1 MLRRNILSILMAI
14 TLTITGLQVVNLPNS
29 EKVLAV
35 DSDWELV
42 WSDEFEGDSLDTN
55 VWCYDVG
62 IGPEGNGWGNEEI
75 QYYTD
80 RTDNVSVSD
89 GELKITAKK
98 EQYENRNYTSGRIT
112 TWKKKSFQYGKMEAR
127 IKVDGGNQNGVWPAF
142 WMMGHD
148 YSDGTTDEGIIW
160 PSCGELDI
168 MEHAN
173 NRNYTEGTIHW
184 RRGGV
189 GTVKDN
195 HEYWGSYSNG
205 EYYYFDNNEENGING
220 WHTYGV
226 IWDED
231 KIQWYVDDNVYL
243 VAYLNEGNK
252 YAFQKEHFFL
262 FNLAL
267 GGPSTGYTG
276 NTTVDSDF
284 QSATMHVDYVR
295 VYQGGSTEITTPD
308 DGMVATASEKTD
320 LGGWGYNFLNGNA
333 GRYAGGTNLEDQF
346 TLKITKNNKAD
357 WLIQTFTKEMDVI
370 SGHKYNVSVDVSTD
384 NDTGSVLM
392 KDEIGGKEFVNQALT
407 TGNNTLSGNF
417 TANSNKMQLM
427 FNLAQVNAGTTLKFS
442 NVKITDVTGT
452 SESETTT
459 KPTSSPG
466 GDYGDLTYKAANNNQ
481 NLSVAFLEGNTND
494 EVNYCLDQ
502 GEKFY
507 VATRG
512 ERVIPPFK
520 RVECNGDVQ
529 ESPST
534 GANFWIPM
542 SVLKK
547 NAYNL
552 VTIQDKNGNE
562 YHFVIKYGTPVAVET
577 TTPEQTTPEQ
587 TTPEETTTSSQT
599 TNKEINLL
607 GYQISTSYEGVRIVA
622 NVEPVINGQEVKNWG
637 LIYGLKGYGNKD
649 TGITD
654 EDMYVGVDNSYVKSY
669 QSTSAGTLQSQLG
682 ASSTATYYARTMK
695 FGASTV
701 TALTADYKVR
711 AYAVLADGSYV
722 YSDIGEYSIARVA
735 DKLYQGKLMNTK
747 SSHSYLY
754 EKILTKVY
762 KDYKEVDFIWNNTVV
777 KPEEVED

>member
-1 MLRRNILSILMAI
+1 MLKKKILSILMATI
-14 TLTITGLQVVNLPNS
+14 LTITGLQIINLS
-29 EKVLAV
+29 DSDKVLAV

-42 WSDEFEGDSLDTN
+42 WSDEFEGDSLDTD

-127 IKVDGGNQNGVWPAF
+127 IKVEGGNQKGVWPAF

-173 NRNYTEGTIHW
+173 DRNYTEGTIHW

-189 GTVKDN
+189 GPIKDN

-267 GGPSTGYTG
+267 GGPGTGYTG
-276 NTTVDSDF
+276 NTTVDDNF

-295 VYQGGSTEITTPD
+295 VYQGGSTEI
-308 DGMVATASEKTD
+308 
-320 LGGWGYNFLNGNA
+320 
-333 GRYAGGTNLEDQF
+333 
-346 TLKITKNNKAD
+346 
-357 WLIQTFTKEMDVI
+357 
-370 SGHKYNVSVDVSTD
+370 
-384 NDTGSVLM
+384 
-392 KDEIGGKEFVNQALT
+392 
-407 TGNNTLSGNF
+407 
-417 TANSNKMQLM
+417 
-427 FNLAQVNAGTTLKFS
+427 
-442 NVKITDVTGT
+442 
-452 SESETTT
+452 ETTT
-459 KPTSSPG
+459 REIVSPD
-466 GDYGDLTYKAANNNQ
+466 GDFSGLTYKASNNNQ
-481 NLSVAFLEGNTND
+481 DLSVAFYEGKTDD

-502 GEKFY
+502 GDKFY
-507 VATRG
+507 VATWG
-512 ERVIPPFK
+512 KKVKPQFK

-529 ESPST
+529 ESPSP

-542 SVLKK
+542 SALKK

-552 VTIQDKNGNE
+552 VTVQDNNE
-562 YHFVIKYGTPVAVET
+562 NEFHFVIKYGTPPVVET
-577 TTPEQTTPEQ
+577 TTPEVTTPETTTLEV
-587 TTPEETTTSSQT
+587 TTPEETTTPAQI

-607 GYQISTSYEGVRIVA
+607 GYQISTSYEGVRVAA
-622 NVEPVINGQEVKNWG
+622 NVEPVIDGQQVKKWG
-637 LIYGLKGYGNKD
+637 FIYGLKNYGNKD

-654 EDMYVGVDNSYVKSY
+654 DDMYVGTTNSYVKSY
-669 QSTSAGTLQSQLG
+669 ESTSAGTLQSQLG
-682 ASSTATYYARTMK
+682 DSATATYFARTMK
-695 FGASTV
+695 FGGSTV

-711 AYAVLADGSYV
+711 AYAVLADGSYA
-722 YSDIGEYSIARVA
+722 YSDVSDYSIAKVA

-754 EKILTKVY
+754 ENILSKVF
-762 KDYKEVDFIWNNTVV
+762 KDYEEVDFIWNNTVV

>member
-1 MLRRNILSILMAI
+1 MLKKKILSILMATI
-14 TLTITGLQVVNLPNS
+14 LTITGLQIINLS
-29 EKVLAV
+29 DSDKVLAV

-42 WSDEFEGDSLDTN
+42 WSDEFEGDSLDTD

-127 IKVDGGNQNGVWPAF
+127 IKVEGGNQKGVWPAF

-173 NRNYTEGTIHW
+173 DRNYTEGTIHW

-189 GTVKDN
+189 GPIKDN

-267 GGPSTGYTG
+267 GGPGTGYTG
-276 NTTVDSDF
+276 NTTVDDNF

-295 VYQGGSTEITTPD
+295 VYQGGSTEI
-308 DGMVATASEKTD
+308 
-320 LGGWGYNFLNGNA
+320 
-333 GRYAGGTNLEDQF
+333 
-346 TLKITKNNKAD
+346 
-357 WLIQTFTKEMDVI
+357 
-370 SGHKYNVSVDVSTD
+370 
-384 NDTGSVLM
+384 
-392 KDEIGGKEFVNQALT
+392 
-407 TGNNTLSGNF
+407 
-417 TANSNKMQLM
+417 
-427 FNLAQVNAGTTLKFS
+427 
-442 NVKITDVTGT
+442 
-452 SESETTT
+452 ETTT
-459 KPTSSPG
+459 REIVSPD
-466 GDYGDLTYKAANNNQ
+466 GDFSGLTYKASNNNQ
-481 NLSVAFLEGNTND
+481 DLSVAFYEGKTDD

-502 GEKFY
+502 GDKFY
-507 VATRG
+507 VATWG
-512 ERVIPPFK
+512 KKVKPQFK

-529 ESPST
+529 ESPSP

-542 SVLKK
+542 SALKK

-552 VTIQDKNGNE
+552 VTVQDNNE
-562 YHFVIKYGTPVAVET
+562 NEFHFVIKYGTPSVVET
-577 TTPEQTTPEQ
+577 TTPEVTTPETTTLEV
-587 TTPEETTTSSQT
+587 TTPEETTTPAQI

-607 GYQISTSYEGVRIVA
+607 GYQISTSYEGVRVAA
-622 NVEPVINGQEVKNWG
+622 NVEPVIDGQQVKKWG
-637 LIYGLKGYGNKD
+637 FIYGLKNYGNKD

-654 EDMYVGVDNSYVKSY
+654 DDMYVGTTNSYVKSY
-669 QSTSAGTLQSQLG
+669 ESTSAGTLQSQLG
-682 ASSTATYYARTMK
+682 DSATATYFARTMK
-695 FGASTV
+695 FGGSTV

-711 AYAVLADGSYV
+711 AYAVLADGSYA
-722 YSDIGEYSIARVA
+722 YSDVSDYSIAKVA

-754 EKILTKVY
+754 ENILSKVF
-762 KDYKEVDFIWNNTVV
+762 KDYEEVDFIWNNTVV

>member
-1 MLRRNILSILMAI
+1 MLKKKILSILMATI
-14 TLTITGLQVVNLPNS
+14 LTITGLQIINLS
-29 EKVLAV
+29 DSDKVLAV
-35 DSDWELV
+35 DPDWELV
-42 WSDEFEGDSLDTN
+42 WSDEFEGDSLDTD

-127 IKVDGGNQNGVWPAF
+127 IKVEGGNQKGVWPAF

-173 NRNYTEGTIHW
+173 DRNYTEGTIHW

-189 GTVKDN
+189 GPIKDN

-220 WHTYGV
+220 GHTYGV

-267 GGPSTGYTG
+267 GGPGTGYTG
-276 NTTVDSDF
+276 NTTVDDNF

-295 VYQGGSTEITTPD
+295 VYQGGSTEI
-308 DGMVATASEKTD
+308 
-320 LGGWGYNFLNGNA
+320 
-333 GRYAGGTNLEDQF
+333 
-346 TLKITKNNKAD
+346 
-357 WLIQTFTKEMDVI
+357 
-370 SGHKYNVSVDVSTD
+370 
-384 NDTGSVLM
+384 
-392 KDEIGGKEFVNQALT
+392 
-407 TGNNTLSGNF
+407 
-417 TANSNKMQLM
+417 
-427 FNLAQVNAGTTLKFS
+427 
-442 NVKITDVTGT
+442 
-452 SESETTT
+452 ETTT
-459 KPTSSPG
+459 REIVSPD
-466 GDYGDLTYKAANNNQ
+466 GDFSGLTYKASNNNQ
-481 NLSVAFLEGNTND
+481 DLSVAFYEGKTDD

-502 GEKFY
+502 GDKFY
-507 VATRG
+507 VATWG
-512 ERVIPPFK
+512 KKVKPQFK

-529 ESPST
+529 ESPSP

-542 SVLKK
+542 SALKK

-552 VTIQDKNGNE
+552 VTVQDNNE
-562 YHFVIKYGTPVAVET
+562 NEFHFVIKYGTPPVVET
-577 TTPEQTTPEQ
+577 TTPEVTTPETTTLEV
-587 TTPEETTTSSQT
+587 TTPEETTTPAQI

-607 GYQISTSYEGVRIVA
+607 GYQISTSYEGVRVAA
-622 NVEPVINGQEVKNWG
+622 NVEPVIDGQQVKKWG
-637 LIYGLKGYGNKD
+637 FIYGLKNYGNKD

-654 EDMYVGVDNSYVKSY
+654 DDMYVGTTNSYVKSY
-669 QSTSAGTLQSQLG
+669 ESTSAGTLQSQLG
-682 ASSTATYYARTMK
+682 DSATATYFARTMK
-695 FGASTV
+695 FGGSTV

-711 AYAVLADGSYV
+711 AYAVLADGSYA
-722 YSDIGEYSIARVA
+722 YSDVSDYSIAKVA

-754 EKILTKVY
+754 ENILSKVF
-762 KDYKEVDFIWNNTVV
+762 KDYEEVDFIWNNTVV

>member
-1 MLRRNILSILMAI
+1 MLRKRILSILMAL
-14 TLTITGLQVVNLPNS
+14 TLTITGLQGVNLSNS
-29 EKVLAV
+29 EKVFAV
-35 DSDWELV
+35 DSDWKLV
-42 WSDEFEGDSLDTN
+42 WSDEFEGDSLDTDI
-55 VWCYDVG
+55 WCYDVG

-80 RTDNVSVSD
+80 RADNVSVSD

-98 EQYENRNYTSGRIT
+98 EQYEGRNYTSGRIT

-173 NRNYTEGTIHW
+173 DRNYTEGTIHW

-189 GTVKDN
+189 GPIKDN

-220 WHTYGV
+220 WHTYGI

-231 KIQWYVDDNVYL
+231 KIQWYVDDNVFL

-267 GGPSTGYTG
+267 GGTGTGYTG
-276 NTTVDSDF
+276 NTTVDADF

-295 VYQGGSTEITTPD
+295 VYQGGSTQI
-308 DGMVATASEKTD
+308 
-320 LGGWGYNFLNGNA
+320 
-333 GRYAGGTNLEDQF
+333 
-346 TLKITKNNKAD
+346 
-357 WLIQTFTKEMDVI
+357 
-370 SGHKYNVSVDVSTD
+370 
-384 NDTGSVLM
+384 
-392 KDEIGGKEFVNQALT
+392 
-407 TGNNTLSGNF
+407 
-417 TANSNKMQLM
+417 
-427 FNLAQVNAGTTLKFS
+427 
-442 NVKITDVTGT
+442 
-452 SESETTT
+452 ETTT
-459 KPTSSPG
+459 KEPVSPD
-466 GDYGDLTYKAANNNQ
+466 GDFSGLTYKESNNKD
-481 NLSVAFLEGNTND
+481 LSVAFYEGKTDD

-502 GEKFY
+502 GEKLY
-507 VATRG
+507 VATWG
-512 ERVIPPFK
+512 KKVIPQFK
-520 RVECNGDVQ
+520 RIECNGDVQ
-529 ESPST
+529 ESPSP

-552 VTIQDKNGNE
+552 VTVQDNNGNE
-562 YHFVIKYGTPVAVET
+562 FHFVIKYGTPAAVET
-577 TTPEQTTPEQ
+577 TTPEETTPTV
-587 TTPEETTTSSQT
+587 TTPEETTPPTEIS
-599 TNKEINLL
+599 NKEINLL
-607 GYQISTSYEGVRIVA
+607 GYQISTSYEGVRVAA
-622 NVEPVINGQEVKNWG
+622 NVEPVINGQEVKEWG
-637 LIYGLKGYGNKD
+637 LIYGLKNYGNKD
-649 TGITD
+649 TNITD
-654 EDMYVGVDNSYVKSY
+654 EDMYVGSSNSYIKSY
-669 QSTSAGTLQSQLG
+669 QSTSAGTIQSQLG
-682 ASSTATYYARTMK
+682 DSTTATYFARTMK
-695 FGASTV
+695 FGGSTV

-722 YSDIGEYSIARVA
+722 YSDVSDYSITRVA

-747 SSHSYLY
+747 SSHTYLF
-754 EKILTKVY
+754 ENILSKVY
-762 KDYKEVDFIWNNTVV
+762 KDYEEVDFIWNNTVV
-777 KPEEVED
+777 KPEEVEE